1 MVNLS
6 EGVVGRAPPFQL
18 SSSTTCLLHHSSSDN
33 QSIHSSHIQS
43 KMSLKETITLPT
55 GKKYEQPTGLFI
67 GGEFVKSVDG
77 KTFETINPSTEK
89 PICSVQ
95 EASEK
100 DVDIAVL
107 VASSA
112 HTTSDHY

>member
-1 MVNLS
+1 MWSPAFLAVLINNLS
-6 EGVVGRAPPFQL
+6 PPPSPVFRQQP
-18 SSSTTCLLHHSSSDN
+18 T
-33 QSIHSSHIQS
+33 QSSHYQS
-43 KMSLKETITLPT
+43 KMSLTETITLPN
-55 GKKYEQPTGLFI
+55 GNKYEQPTGLFI

-100 DVDIAVL
+100 DVDIAV
-107 VASSA
+107 
-112 HTTSDHY
+112 

>member
-1 MVNLS
+1 
-6 EGVVGRAPPFQL
+6 
-18 SSSTTCLLHHSSSDN
+18 
-33 QSIHSSHIQS
+33 
-43 KMSLKETITLPT
+43 MSLTETITLPN
-55 GKKYEQPTGLFI
+55 GNKYEQPTGLFI

-107 VASSA
+107 VEAIDITSYIHTDA
-112 HTTSDHY
+112 HFQLHCSQDIRGRMAQRFVWQHMLSTFPVC